1 MLFGRVEGEEVP
13 KDAPG
18 NTDSSCHVEN
28 APPTEV
34 SDQETANEVRHAN
47 TEAKTW
53 QWNEESVQVR
63 NITKACAWL
72 WVQLQGG
79 DIRLDTH
86 LDIRKI
92 MNVLV

>member
-34 SDQETANEVRHAN
+34 SDQETADEVRHAN
-47 TEAKTW
+47 TEAKT
-53 QWNEESVQVR
+53 
-63 NITKACAWL
+63 
-72 WVQLQGG
+72 
-79 DIRLDTH
+79 
-86 LDIRKI
+86 
-92 MNVLV
+92 